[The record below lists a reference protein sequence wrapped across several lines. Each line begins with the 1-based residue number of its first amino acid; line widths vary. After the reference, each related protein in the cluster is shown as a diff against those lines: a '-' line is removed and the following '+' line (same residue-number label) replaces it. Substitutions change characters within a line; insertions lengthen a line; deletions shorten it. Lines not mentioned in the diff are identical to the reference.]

1 LARQTEV
8 GLLVLLLVVIGF
20 FVLQVP
26 AASESRMYLDLMREM
41 SPYLIASIGITML
54 MIAGE
59 LDLSIGAMLALTGV
73 VTVSVF
79 NSTGNMWLGILMG
92 LLTGPL
98 IGMVNGYLVTKQGM
112 SSLVTTLGSMFTIR
126 GLVYVMT
133 NKIPVTDQND
143 FEAFQFLYHGE
154 TVPIPFEFYLPL
166 PFTIPYPV
174 PITIPFPIPIT
185 LPIVISGEIPAIPIP
200 TILAVIL
207 IVIFH
212 FILSQTEFGRQ
223 IYAIGGNQTA
233 AKVSGIKVG
242 RIKFILFLISST
254 LAAVSGLLITAQ
266 TSTGYFDAGVTGFE
280 LFVIASVVLGGV
292 SLSGGQGTLI
302 GTVLGVFIQ
311 GMTAKGLRFM
321 GVQTNQQL
329 IVTGLVMMV
338 AVFLHDIR
346 KRVKTLR
353 RRLGS

>member
-1 LARQTEV
+1 MATTYLETKTTTSPAPGLLRRLARQTEV

-59 LDLSIGAMLALTGV
+59 LDLSIGAMLALTGI

-143 FEAFQFLYHGE
+143 FEAFQTLYHGE
-154 TVPIPFEFYLPL
+154 IGP
-166 PFTIPYPV
+166 
-174 PITIPFPIPIT
+174 
-185 LPIVISGEIPAIPIP
+185 IPIP
-200 TILAVIL
+200 TILAVVL
-207 IVIFH
+207 IIIFH

-233 AKVSGIKVG
+233 ARVSGIKVG

-329 IVTGLVMMV
+329 VVTGVVMMV

-346 KRVKTLR
+346 KRVETLR
-353 RRLGS
+353 RRLSS